1 MAQETLKLV
10 ITADTKEAL
19 DNLQNFVKASKGLK
33 TEMQN
38 FGKVGNQATQALSNL
53 SRVAQDAPYG
63 FMGIANNI
71 NPLLES
77 FQRLQKESGGS
88 TQALKAMAA
97 GLTGPAGIGLAI
109 GVATSLIVA
118 FGDEIGDFFNK
129 VTGGSQSLKEY
140 NNAFS
145 QTKKEFANAYV
156 EVENVN
162 NAFERFRNGTLSK
175 KDALDQYNNSL
186 GKVYGTTKDIAE
198 AEKVFINNKESYV
211 KAALFRAAAQIAL
224 QKAAEQAFKQLEA
237 QNAPQNVNKG
247 SLFMGEGLGAFAL
260 SKLTGGPAITGTDI
274 LGAEAI
280 GSKAKTLEEVF
291 KGIAK
296 QFNEAANEQ
305 DKYATRT
312 KNFNTEI
319 TKTTDTFSSNLRKEN
334 NAILE
339 AIRLRKELGKTAQYI
354 TGQTPEDKAKA
365 EKQRLAGIK
374 AFGEY
379 SITGDFGESL
389 KGKTSQ
395 FFEETQKENDI
406 RKENIKL
413 TQEQID
419 ANLILADTISN
430 YATNAIMNLWT
441 SMEQGMSIGEAL
453 KVMFMDLAKQI
464 AAAAI
469 KAAIFQAI
477 MAAFTGGAANANVI
491 TGGFGK
497 VFKGLLG
504 LASGG
509 IVTGPTLAMVGE
521 GNESE
526 AVMPLSKLGNL
537 MNNTFNAGAMASN
550 GGGGNGEF
558 VLRGQDLVLAM
569 NRSETSLKYRRG

>member
-19 DNLQNFVKASKGLK
+19 DNLQNFIKASKGLK
-33 TEMQN
+33 GEMQN

-280 GSKAKTLEEVF
+280 GNKAKTLEEVF

-354 TGQTPEDKAKA
+354 TGQTAQDKANAERKRKA
-365 EKQRLAGIK
+365 DIA
-374 AFGEY
+374 AFGKQQM
-379 SITGDFGESL
+379 TGELGDYL
-389 KGKTSQ
+389 QGKTSVFYEQ
-395 FFEETQKENDI
+395 QKKINEQKALDI
-406 RKENIKL
+406 KITKEQ
-413 TQEQID
+413 TD
-419 ANLILADTISN
+419 ANIQLADTLSN
-430 YATNAIMNLWT
+430 YAANAFMNLF
-441 SMEQGMSIGEAL
+441 SAMQQGQSIGEAL
-453 KVMFMDLAKQI
+453 KNVFIGIAEQI
-464 AAAAI
+464 AFAAI
-469 KAAIFQAI
+469 KAA
-477 MAAFTGGAANANVI
+477 AFTAILNMIPGMQGVSESL
-491 TGGFGK
+491 GGFKG
-497 VFKGLLG
+497 VFKRFLG
-504 LASGG
+504 LADGG
-509 IVTGPTLAMVGE
+509 IVTKPTFAMVGE

>member
-19 DNLQNFVKASKGLK
+19 DNLQNFIKASKGLK
-33 TEMQN
+33 GEMQN

-354 TGQTPEDKAKA
+354 TGQTAQDKANAERKRKA
-365 EKQRLAGIK
+365 DIA
-374 AFGEY
+374 AFGKQQM
-379 SITGDFGESL
+379 TGELGDYL
-389 KGKTSQ
+389 QGKTSVFYEQ
-395 FFEETQKENDI
+395 QKKINEQKALDI
-406 RKENIKL
+406 QITKEQ
-413 TQEQID
+413 TD
-419 ANLILADTISN
+419 ANIQLADTLSN
-430 YATNAIMNLWT
+430 YAANAFMNLF
-441 SMEQGMSIGEAL
+441 SAMQQGQSIGEAL
-453 KVMFMDLAKQI
+453 KNVFIGIAEQI
-464 AAAAI
+464 AFAAI
-469 KAAIFQAI
+469 KAA
-477 MAAFTGGAANANVI
+477 AFTAILNMIPGMQGVSESL
-491 TGGFGK
+491 GGFKG
-497 VFKGLLG
+497 VFKRFLG
-504 LASGG
+504 LADGG
-509 IVTGPTLAMVGE
+509 IVTKPTFAMVGE

-558 VLRGQDLVLAM
+558 ILRGTDLVLAM

>member
-19 DNLQNFVKASKGLK
+19 DNLQNFIKASKGLK
-33 TEMQN
+33 GEMQN

-354 TGQTPEDKAKA
+354 TGQTAQDKANAERKRKA
-365 EKQRLAGIK
+365 DIA
-374 AFGEY
+374 AFGKQQM
-379 SITGDFGESL
+379 TGELGDYL
-389 KGKTSQ
+389 QGKTSVFYEQ
-395 FFEETQKENDI
+395 QKKINEQKALDI
-406 RKENIKL
+406 QITKEQ
-413 TQEQID
+413 TD
-419 ANLILADTISN
+419 ANIQLADTLSN
-430 YATNAIMNLWT
+430 YAANAFMNLF
-441 SMEQGMSIGEAL
+441 SAMQQGQSIGEAL
-453 KVMFMDLAKQI
+453 KNVFIGIAEQI
-464 AAAAI
+464 AFAAI
-469 KAAIFQAI
+469 KAA
-477 MAAFTGGAANANVI
+477 AFTAILNMIPGMQGVSESLGGVK
-491 TGGFGK
+491 G
-497 VFKGLLG
+497 VFKRFLG
-504 LASGG
+504 LADGG
-509 IVTGPTLAMVGE
+509 IVTKPTFAMVGE

-558 VLRGQDLVLAM
+558 ILRGTDLVLAM

>member
-1 MAQETLKLV
+1 MAQETLKLT
-10 ITADTKEAL
+10 ITADTQEAL
-19 DNLQNFVKASKGLK
+19 DNLNNFIKASKGLK

-88 TQALKAMAA
+88 SQALKAMAGA
-97 GLTGPAGIGLAI
+97 LTGPAGIGLAI

-118 FGDEIGDFFNK
+118 FGDEISDFFDK
-129 VTGGSQSLKEY
+129 VTGGSQVLKET

-145 QTKKEFANAYV
+145 ASKKAFADAYV
-156 EVENVN
+156 EVENLN
-162 NAFERFRNGTLSK
+162 NAFDRFRNGTLSK

-198 AEKVFINNKESYV
+198 AEKVFIDNKESYV
-211 KAALFRAAAQIAL
+211 KAALFRAASQIAL

-237 QNAPQNVNKG
+237 QNAPQNANKG

-260 SKLTGGPAITGTDI
+260 SKLTGAPAITGTDI

-280 GSKAKTLEEVF
+280 GKKAATLEEVF
-291 KGIAK
+291 KNISK
-296 QFNEAANEQ
+296 QFNELANEQ
-305 DKYATRT
+305 DKYSTRT
-312 KNFNTEI
+312 KNFNADT
-319 TKTTDTFSSNLRKEN
+319 TKSFDQFSANLRKEN
-334 NAILE
+334 NLLLE
-339 AIRLRKELGKTAQYI
+339 AIKLRKEFGKNKYVLTVGSEEQKKQRAFNVKEDERQQGSTLSGLGKFLSDQAEEFERVAYGADSARESIAAFNEKSIETA
-354 TGQTPEDKAKA
+354 DV
-365 EKQRLAGIK
+365 L
-374 AFGEY
+374 
-379 SITGDFGESL
+379 
-389 KGKTSQ
+389 
-395 FFEETQKENDI
+395 
-406 RKENIKL
+406 
-413 TQEQID
+413 
-419 ANLILADTISN
+419 SN
-430 YATNAIMNLWT
+430 YATNAIMGLWS
-441 SMEQGMSIGEAL
+441 SMEQGMSLGQAIGQ
-453 KVMFMDLAKQI
+453 MFMDLAKQI

-469 KAAIFQAI
+469 KAALFQAI
-477 MAAFTGGAANANVI
+477 LSAIPGIGGAAGATKL
-491 TGGFGK
+491 TGGFGSI
-497 VFKGLLG
+497 FKGLLG

-537 MNNTFNAGAMASN
+537 MNNTFNAGSMASN

-558 VLRGQDLVLAM
+558 VLRGTDLVLAM

>member
-10 ITADTKEAL
+10 ITADTQEAL
-19 DNLQNFVKASKGLK
+19 NNLQNFIKASKGLK

-88 TQALKAMAA
+88 KEALKAMAGA
-97 GLTGPAGIGLAI
+97 LTGPAGIGLAI
-109 GVATSLIVA
+109 GVATSLLVA
-118 FGDEIGDFFNK
+118 FGDEISDFFNK
-129 VTGGSQSLKEY
+129 VTGGSQILKET

-145 QTKKEFANAYV
+145 ASKKAFADAYI
-156 EVENVN
+156 EVENLN
-162 NAFERFRNGTLSK
+162 NAFDRFRNGTLSK

-198 AEKVFINNKESYV
+198 AEKVFINNKDAYV

-237 QNAPQNVNKG
+237 QNAPQNANKA

-280 GSKAKTLEEVF
+280 GKKAATLEEVF

-296 QFNEAANEQ
+296 QFNELANEQ

-312 KNFNTEI
+312 QNFNAETDDSF
-319 TKTTDTFSSNLRKEN
+319 KTFADNLRKEN
-334 NAILE
+334 NLLLE
-339 AIRLRKELGKTAQYI
+339 AIKLRKEFGKNKYILTAGSEEQKKLSTFNVKEDERQQGSTVSGLGKFLSDQAKEFEAVAYGADSARESIEAFNQKSLETA
-354 TGQTPEDKAKA
+354 DV
-365 EKQRLAGIK
+365 L
-374 AFGEY
+374 
-379 SITGDFGESL
+379 
-389 KGKTSQ
+389 
-395 FFEETQKENDI
+395 
-406 RKENIKL
+406 
-413 TQEQID
+413 
-419 ANLILADTISN
+419 SN
-430 YATNAIMNLWT
+430 YATNAIMGLW
-441 SMEQGMSIGEAL
+441 SSLEQGMSIGDAI
-453 KVMFMDLAKQI
+453 KQMFMDLAKQI

-469 KAAIFQAI
+469 KAALFQAI
-477 MAAFTGGAANANVI
+477 LSAIPGIGGAAGATKL
-491 TGGFGK
+491 TGGFK
-497 VFKGLLG
+497 NLFKGLLG
-504 LASGG
+504 LADGG
-509 IVTGPTLAMVGE
+509 IVNRPTLAMVGE

-537 MNNTFNAGAMASN
+537 MNNTFNAGALAGN
-550 GGGGNGEF
+550 GVGGNGEF

-569 NRSETSLKYRRG
+569 NRSETALKYRRG

>member
-1 MAQETLKLV
+1 
-10 ITADTKEAL
+10 
-19 DNLQNFVKASKGLK
+19 
-33 TEMQN
+33 
-38 FGKVGNQATQALSNL
+38 
-53 SRVAQDAPYG
+53 
-63 FMGIANNI
+63 
-71 NPLLES
+71 
-77 FQRLQKESGGS
+77 
-88 TQALKAMAA
+88 MAA

-237 QNAPQNVNKG
+237 QNAPQNVNKA
-247 SLFMGEGLGAFAL
+247 SLLPGEGLGAFAL

-354 TGQTPEDKAKA
+354 TGQTAQDKANAERKRKA
-365 EKQRLAGIK
+365 DIA
-374 AFGEY
+374 AFGKQQM
-379 SITGDFGESL
+379 TGELGDYL
-389 KGKTSQ
+389 QGKTSVFYEQ
-395 FFEETQKENDI
+395 QKKINEQKALDI
-406 RKENIKL
+406 KITKEQ
-413 TQEQID
+413 TD
-419 ANLILADTISN
+419 ANIQLADTLSN
-430 YATNAIMNLWT
+430 YAANAFMNLF
-441 SMEQGMSIGEAL
+441 SAMQQGQSIGEAL
-453 KVMFMDLAKQI
+453 KNVFIGIAEQI
-464 AAAAI
+464 AFAAI
-469 KAAIFQAI
+469 KAA
-477 MAAFTGGAANANVI
+477 AFTAILNMIPGMQGVSESL
-491 TGGFGK
+491 GGFKG
-497 VFKGLLG
+497 VFKRFLG
-504 LASGG
+504 LADGG
-509 IVTGPTLAMVGE
+509 IVTKPTFAMVGE

-558 VLRGQDLVLAM
+558 ILRGTDLVLAM

>member
-1 MAQETLKLV
+1 MAQETLKLT
-10 ITADTKEAL
+10 ITADTQEAL
-19 DNLQNFVKASKGLK
+19 DNLNNFIKASKGLK

-88 TQALKAMAA
+88 SQALKAMAGA
-97 GLTGPAGIGLAI
+97 LTGPAGIGLAI

-118 FGDEIGDFFNK
+118 FGDEISDFFDK
-129 VTGGSQSLKEY
+129 VTGGSQILKET

-145 QTKKEFANAYV
+145 ASKKAFADAYV
-156 EVENVN
+156 EVENLN
-162 NAFERFRNGTLSK
+162 NAFDKFRNGTLSK

-198 AEKVFINNKESYV
+198 AEKVFIDNKESYV
-211 KAALFRAAAQIAL
+211 KAALYRAASQIAL

-237 QNAPQNVNKG
+237 QNAPQNANKA

-260 SKLTGGPAITGTDI
+260 SKLTGAPAITGTDV

-280 GSKAKTLEEVF
+280 GKKAATLEEVF
-291 KGIAK
+291 KGISK
-296 QFNEAANEQ
+296 QFNELANEQ

-312 KNFNTEI
+312 KNFNA
-319 TKTTDTFSSNLRKEN
+319 DTNKSFDDFSANLRKEN
-334 NAILE
+334 NLLLE
-339 AIRLRKELGKTAQYI
+339 AIRIRKELGKNKNILTVGSEEEKRQRAFNVK
-354 TGQTPEDKAKA
+354 EA
-365 EKQRLAGIK
+365 ERQQG
-374 AFGEY
+374 
-379 SITGDFGESL
+379 STESGL
-389 KGKTSQ
+389 GK
-395 FFEETQKENDI
+395 F
-406 RKENIKL
+406 
-413 TQEQID
+413 
-419 ANLILADTISN
+419 LADQAKGFAEVAYGADSARESIEAFNQKSLETADVLSN
-430 YATNAIMNLWT
+430 YATNAIMGLWS
-441 SMEQGMSIGEAL
+441 SMEQGMSLGQAIGQ
-453 KVMFMDLAKQI
+453 MFMDLAKQI

-469 KAAIFQAI
+469 KAALFQAI
-477 MAAFTGGAANANVI
+477 LSAIPGIGGAAGATKL
-491 TGGFGK
+491 TGGFGSM
-497 VFKGLLG
+497 FKGLLG

-537 MNNTFNAGAMASN
+537 MNNTFNAGAVSGN

-558 VLRGQDLVLAM
+558 VLRGTDLVLAM

>member
-19 DNLQNFVKASKGLK
+19 DNLQNFIKASKGLK
-33 TEMQN
+33 GEMQN

-63 FMGIANNI
+63 FMGIANNL

-88 TQALKAMAA
+88 TQALKAMVA
-97 GLTGPAGIGLAI
+97 GLTGPAGIGLAL
-109 GVATSLIVA
+109 GVVSSLIVA

-156 EVENVN
+156 EVENLN
-162 NAFERFRNGTLSK
+162 NAFDRFRNGTLSK

-237 QNAPQNVNKG
+237 QNAPQNANKG

-280 GSKAKTLEEVF
+280 GNKAKTLEEVF
-291 KGIAK
+291 KNIAK

-305 DKYATRT
+305 DKYAIRT
-312 KNFNTEI
+312 KNFNAE
-319 TKTTDTFSSNLRKEN
+319 TDDSFKNFIDNLKKEN

-354 TGQTPEDKAKA
+354 TGQTAQDKANAERKRKA
-365 EKQRLAGIK
+365 DIA
-374 AFGEY
+374 AFGKQQM
-379 SITGDFGESL
+379 TGEFGESL
-389 KGKTSQ
+389 VGKTSVFYEQ
-395 FFEETQKENDI
+395 QKKINEQKALDI
-406 RKENIKL
+406 QITKEQTEANI
-413 TQEQID
+413 Q
-419 ANLILADTISN
+419 LADTLSN
-430 YATNAIMNLWT
+430 YAANAFMNLFT
-441 SMEQGMSIGEAL
+441 AMQQGQSIGEAL
-453 KVMFMDLAKQI
+453 KNVFIDIAEQI
-464 AAAAI
+464 AFAAV
-469 KAAIFQAI
+469 KA
-477 MAAFTGGAANANVI
+477 AAFTAILNLIPGMQGVSEAL
-491 TGGFGK
+491 GGFKG
-497 VFKGLLG
+497 VFKKFLG
-504 LASGG
+504 LADGG
-509 IVTGPTLAMVGE
+509 IVTGPTFAMVGE

-537 MNNTFNAGAMASN
+537 MNNTFNAGSMASN
-550 GGGGNGEF
+550 GGGNGEF
-558 VLRGQDLVLAM
+558 ILRGQDLVLAM
-569 NRSETSLKYRRG
+569 NRSESSLKYRRG

>member
-19 DNLQNFVKASKGLK
+19 DNLQNFIKASKGLK
-33 TEMQN
+33 GEMQN

-118 FGDEIGDFFNK
+118 FGDEIADFFNK

-237 QNAPQNVNKG
+237 QNAPQNVNKA
-247 SLFMGEGLGAFAL
+247 SLMPGEGLGAFAL

-280 GSKAKTLEEVF
+280 GNKAKTLEEVF

-354 TGQTPEDKAKA
+354 TGQTAQDKANAERKRKA
-365 EKQRLAGIK
+365 DIA
-374 AFGEY
+374 AFGKQQM
-379 SITGDFGESL
+379 TGELGDYL
-389 KGKTSQ
+389 QGKTSVFYEQ
-395 FFEETQKENDI
+395 QKKINEQKALDI
-406 RKENIKL
+406 KITKEQ
-413 TQEQID
+413 TD
-419 ANLILADTISN
+419 ANIQLADTLSN
-430 YATNAIMNLWT
+430 YAANAFMNLF
-441 SMEQGMSIGEAL
+441 SAMQQGQSIGEAL
-453 KVMFMDLAKQI
+453 KNVFIGIAEQI
-464 AAAAI
+464 AFAAI
-469 KAAIFQAI
+469 KAA
-477 MAAFTGGAANANVI
+477 AFTAILNMIPGMQGVSESL
-491 TGGFGK
+491 GGFKGI
-497 VFKGLLG
+497 FKKFLG
-504 LASGG
+504 LADGG
-509 IVTGPTLAMVGE
+509 IVTKPTFAMVGE

-550 GGGGNGEF
+550 GGGNGEF
-558 VLRGQDLVLAM
+558 ILRGTDLVLAM